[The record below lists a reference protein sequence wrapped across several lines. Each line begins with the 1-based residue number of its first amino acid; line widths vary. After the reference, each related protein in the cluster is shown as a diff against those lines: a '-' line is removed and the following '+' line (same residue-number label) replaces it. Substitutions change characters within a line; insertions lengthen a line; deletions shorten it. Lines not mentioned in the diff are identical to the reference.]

1 MVRQGVKIGTLNIGG
16 MAWRLVKTVNQSS
29 FIR

>member
-1 MVRQGVKIGTLNIGG
+1 MVRRVKIGTLNIGG
-16 MAWRLVKTVNQSS
+16 MARRPGKTVNQSS